1 MAHQVTCQCCGQ
13 RFDRDTTAFVEV
25 KTRRY
30 AHAACYLR
38 ERVSHP
44 ELPKLQVI
52 DPNDQVTCI
61 YCKQTFDKS
70 KTACVQVSKGKYAH
84 STCYESEKKRE
95 KTDEEKLN
103 DYVMKLFHMDYVPP
117 RVQKQIKNY
126 VNDYN
131 FTYTGILKALKY
143 FYEIQ
148 GHSLEKANDGIG
160 IVPYI
165 YKAAYNY
172 YYSIWLANQK
182 NADKDIN
189 DYVKPEVREV
199 RIPIPQRKIQ
209 KRKLF
214 SFLDEEEESE

>member
-1 MAHQVTCQCCGQ
+1 
-13 RFDRDTTAFVEV
+13 
-25 KTRRY
+25 
-30 AHAACYLR
+30 
-38 ERVSHP
+38 
-44 ELPKLQVI
+44 
-52 DPNDQVTCI
+52 
-61 YCKQTFDKS
+61 
-70 KTACVQVSKGKYAH
+70 
-84 STCYESEKKRE
+84 
-95 KTDEEKLN
+95 
-103 DYVMKLFHMDYVPP
+103 MDYVPP

-182 NADKDIN
+182 NVDKDIN

>member
-1 MAHQVTCQCCGQ
+1 
-13 RFDRDTTAFVEV
+13 
-25 KTRRY
+25 
-30 AHAACYLR
+30 
-38 ERVSHP
+38 
-44 ELPKLQVI
+44 
-52 DPNDQVTCI
+52 
-61 YCKQTFDKS
+61 
-70 KTACVQVSKGKYAH
+70 
-84 STCYESEKKRE
+84 
-95 KTDEEKLN
+95 
-103 DYVMKLFHMDYVPP
+103 MDYVPP

-148 GHSLEKANDGIG
+148 DHSLEKANDGIG

-182 NADKDIN
+182 NVDKNID
-189 DYVKPEVREV
+189 DYVKPEVREIK
-199 RIPIPQRKIQ
+199 IPIPQRKIQ